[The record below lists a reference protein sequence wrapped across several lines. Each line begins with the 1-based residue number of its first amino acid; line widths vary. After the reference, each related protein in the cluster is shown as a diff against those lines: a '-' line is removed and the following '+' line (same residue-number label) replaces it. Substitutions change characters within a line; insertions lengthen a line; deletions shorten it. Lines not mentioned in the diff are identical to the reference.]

1 MSEGKQLRLGQ
12 VARKLNVGRN
22 TIISYLHDKGYEIDS
37 NPNTKIDD
45 SLFKILENAFEDSAV
60 EKKVASNIKIGL
72 EEKSNAASEFKKE
85 IKEEKKEEPE
95 KKEKT
100 DKKEKPDKKEQG
112 IKIIKKIKLDNNDT
126 KRVAS
131 SDQSKKKRRP
141 RKRIISK
148 KNKPNQNPKNI
159 SESKA
164 QDYIFGYFIC
174 NDISERQWQK
184 EKGGQW
190 VKGKSV
196 DTFGPIGPYLVTSDE
211 IKNLND
217 INLSLE
223 VNGKKH
229 QTGNTSD
236 MIFNFNFLLS
246 HISNFI
252 TLMPGDIVT
261 TGTPPGVG
269 MGMSPPVFLKNGDIM
284 KLSVDNLGEQI
295 TKVIKE

>member
-1 MSEGKQLRLGQ
+1 MKFLRVGNLGKEIPAILDNKNKIRDLTSII
-12 VARKLNVGRN
+12 KDLTPD
-22 TIISYLHDKGYEIDS
+22 TI
-37 NPNTKIDD
+37 N
-45 SLFKILENAFEDSAV
+45 FKILE
-60 EKKVASNIKIGL
+60 KI
-72 EEKSNAASEFKKE
+72 KE
-85 IKEEKKEEPE
+85 INIESLPE
-95 KKEKT
+95 
-100 DKKEKPDKKEQG
+100 
-112 IKIIKKIKLDNNDT
+112 IKNIG
-126 KRVAS
+126 
-131 SDQSKKKRRP
+131 
-141 RKRIISK
+141 RIGACISK
-148 KNKPNQNPKNI
+148 PGNFFAVGLNYSEHAKETGAETPKHPVLFNKSVHSIVGPNDDVIIPKNSQQLDHEVEI
-159 SESKA
+159 AFVIGKKAKLVSESNA
-164 QDYIFGYFIC
+164 QDYIFGYCIC

-190 VKGKSV
+190 VKGKSG